1 MYTFSHFFEAA
12 GLGVLGQL
20 VVGMAVL
27 LALSTLAGVVVE
39 PGLGG
44 RRKLLWGLL
53 AFVPFLGGAL
63 WFFVGRSRGEPELA
77 DSELAD
83 PELADPDFTD
93 SEPADELRRAPA
105 TISR

>member
-1 MYTFSHFFEAA
+1 MHTFTHFFEAA

-44 RRKLLWGLL
+44 RRKLLWGSL

-63 WFFVGRSRGEPELA
+63 WFFVGRSRAEPESA
-77 DSELAD
+77 DSENANPEIAD
-83 PELADPDFTD
+83 PE
-93 SEPADELRRAPA
+93 PAAESRRAPA